1 LPSRNGFRI
10 AVNTLAMTPIDAILA
25 RLTKLHPKLIDMSLA
40 RMERIL
46 KALGHPEEQLPPVI
60 HVAGTNGKGST
71 TAFARALLEASGRS
85 VHVYTS
91 PHLVRFHERY
101 RLGRADGGRIVDDQ
115 TLADVLLEVERV
127 NAGEPITQFEITAAA
142 GFLLF
147 ARHPADAVI
156 LEVGMGGRLDA
167 TNVVKRP
174 AATVITPVSMDHA
187 DYLGDTVAKIA
198 GEKAGILKRGR
209 PCVVARQT
217 PEALAV
223 IEAVAERQRSRLL
236 ISGLDWFARE
246 ENGRFVYQDDD
257 GLVDTTP
264 PRLLGGHQFENA
276 GTAVAAVK
284 TAGFALDADAIERGL
299 RNVEWPARLQNL
311 AKGKISRLLPAG
323 SEIWL
328 DGGHNPGGG
337 EVLSQAIARMGERDP
352 RPLVMVCGMMS
363 TKDPRGF
370 LDYFRRLAPKVFTV
384 PFGNPA
390 ALSAGDLADAAGS
403 IGLDAT
409 ATESLAAALAAVRA
423 LPAGSVPPRVLI
435 TGSLYLAGEVLAADG
450 WQPA

>member
-1 LPSRNGFRI
+1 
-10 AVNTLAMTPIDAILA
+10 MTPIDAILE
-25 RLTKLHPKLIDMSLA
+25 RLTKLHPKLIDMSLD
-40 RMERIL
+40 RMHRVL
-46 KALGHPEEQLPPVI
+46 KALGNPEQRLPPVI

-101 RLGRADGGRIVDDQ
+101 RIGRPGGARIVDDQ
-115 TLADVLLEVERV
+115 ALADVLLEVERV

-142 GFLLF
+142 GFVLF
-147 ARHPADAVI
+147 ARNPADAVI

-167 TNVVKRP
+167 TNVIARP
-174 AATVITPVSMDHA
+174 AVTVITPVSMDHA
-187 DYLGDTVAKIA
+187 DYLGETVAKIA

-223 IEAVAERQRSRLL
+223 IEAMAERQRARLL
-236 ISGLDWFARE
+236 VSGLDWFARE
-246 ENGRFVYQDDD
+246 ENGRFVYQDED
-257 GLVDTTP
+257 GLVDAAP
-264 PRLLGGHQFENA
+264 PRLIGAHQFENA
-276 GTAVAAVK
+276 GTAIAAVK
-284 TAGFALDADAIERGL
+284 TAGFALSDAAIEQGL
-299 RNVEWPARLQNL
+299 QTVEWPARLQNL
-311 AKGKISRLLPAG
+311 GKGKLARQLPDD

-337 EVLSQAIARMGERDP
+337 EVLSEAIARMAARDP
-352 RPLVMVCGMMS
+352 RPLVMVLGMMS

-370 LDYFRRLAPKVFTV
+370 LDYFKRLQPKIFTM
-384 PFGNPA
+384 PFSHPV
-390 ALSAGDLADAAGS
+390 ALTPEDLATAARS

-409 ATESLAAALAAVRA
+409 ATGSLGEALAAVRA
-423 LPAGSVPPRVLI
+423 LPSGPVAPRVLI
-435 TGSLYLAGEVLAADG
+435 TGSLYLAGDVLAADG
-450 WQPA
+450 WQPR

>member
-1 LPSRNGFRI
+1 
-10 AVNTLAMTPIDAILA
+10 MTPIDAILE
-25 RLTKLHPKLIDMSLA
+25 RLTKLHPKLIDMSLD
-40 RMERIL
+40 RMHRVL
-46 KALGHPEEQLPPVI
+46 NALGHPERQLPPVI

-71 TAFARALLEASGRS
+71 TAFSRALLEASGRS

-101 RLGRADGGRIVDDQ
+101 RIGQPGGGKIVGDDA
-115 TLADVLLEVERV
+115 LADVLLEVERV

-142 GFLLF
+142 GFVLF
-147 ARHPADAVI
+147 ARNPADAVI

-167 TNVVKRP
+167 TNVITRP
-174 AATVITPVSMDHA
+174 AVTVITPVSMDHA

-223 IEAVAERQRSRLL
+223 IEAMAEHQRARLL
-236 ISGLDWFARE
+236 VSGLDWFARE
-246 ENGRFVYQDDD
+246 ENGRFVYQDED
-257 GLVDTTP
+257 GLVDTAP
-264 PRLLGGHQFENA
+264 PRLLGAHQFENA

-284 TAGFALDADAIERGL
+284 TAGFALSADEVERGL
-299 RNVEWPARLQNL
+299 QTVEWPARLQNL
-311 AKGKISRLLPAG
+311 AKGKIARLLPDG

-337 EVLSQAIARMGERDP
+337 EALSEAIERMAGRSP
-352 RPLVMVCGMMS
+352 RPLVMILGMMS

-370 LDYFRRLAPKVFTV
+370 LDYFRRLQPTIFTM
-384 PFGNPA
+384 PFSHPV
-390 ALSAGDLADAAGS
+390 ALTAEDLAAAARS

-409 ATESLAAALAAVRA
+409 ATGSLDAALAAVRGLA
-423 LPAGSVPPRVLI
+423 TGPVPPRVLI
-435 TGSLYLAGEVLAADG
+435 TGSLYLAGDVLAADG
-450 WQPA
+450 WQPT